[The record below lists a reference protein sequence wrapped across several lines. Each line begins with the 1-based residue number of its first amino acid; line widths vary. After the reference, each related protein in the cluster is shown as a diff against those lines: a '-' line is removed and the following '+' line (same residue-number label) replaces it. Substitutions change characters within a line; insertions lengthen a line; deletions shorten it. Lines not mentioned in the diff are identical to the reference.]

1 MAALKP
7 YRALIVDDMKEMRAL
22 ISKALSKEG
31 LDCQEV
37 ADVVAANNAMRRGVR
52 FDVVTVDL
60 QMPGEHGHKLVTDLL
75 SELHP
80 PMVVVITGIT
90 DARILGDLI
99 RRGVAD
105 VIYKPFDI
113 EMLGTK
119 VAAMLDYRA
128 SREKRQG

>member
-7 YRALIVDDMKEMRAL
+7 YRALIVDDMKEMRDL

-31 LDCQEV
+31 IDCQEV
-37 ADVVAANNAMRRGVR
+37 GDVVAASNAMRRGVR

-75 SELHP
+75 AELHP

-99 RRGVAD
+99 RRGV
-105 VIYKPFDI
+105 
-113 EMLGTK
+113 
-119 VAAMLDYRA
+119 
-128 SREKRQG
+128 